1 MISKTRLGLSC
12 FDERYGGLYRKRAAL
27 CVGRKGSGKTLLG
40 VQALLQSVKEG
51 ERGLMLSA
59 WRAHDLIITT
69 NRLGLP
75 LADAIDKGQAI
86 LLECANLISTPTAE
100 KDWMLPPGSFLEL
113 QEIITSNSVS
123 RVIIDTILP
132 WVAIQPEKKLA
143 QHVFSFVRAFERI
156 GVTALFTMPCPV
168 SPLAFALKNRLEEQI
183 PIVFTLDYD
192 EATGRRT
199 LLINKYLGDLNL
211 PPPMNLIIAP
221 GTGIMRA
228 PKLVA
233 SAQPTPWPSP
243 APASAP
249 APAVTKATAQATT
262 PTKVPLPTPPTQQTA
277 PSSPSESAIVP
288 SAIRFASVFRN

>member
-1 MISKTRLGLSC
+1 MIDKTRLGLSC

-59 WRAHDLIITT
+59 WRAHDLTITT

-75 LADAIDKGQAI
+75 LADAIDKGQVI

-100 KDWMLPPGSFLEL
+100 KGWMLPPGSFLEL

-143 QHVFSFVRAFERI
+143 QHVFSFVQAFERM
-156 GVTALFTMPCPV
+156 GVTALFTLPRPV

-221 GTGIMRA
+221 GTGLMRA
-228 PKLVA
+228 PKLV
-233 SAQPTPWPSP
+233 PTPQLLPMP
-243 APASAP
+243 VPKSAKVAKP
-249 APAVTKATAQATT
+249 P
-262 PTKVPLPTPPTQQTA
+262 PTKVPLPTPAPT
-277 PSSPSESAIVP
+277 SPAVSESAVVP
-288 SAIRFASVFRN
+288 GAIRFASVFRT

>member
-1 MISKTRLGLSC
+1 MIDKTRLGLSC

-59 WRAHDLIITT
+59 WRAHDLTITA
-69 NRLGLP
+69 NHLGLP
-75 LADAIDKGQAI
+75 LADAIEKGQVI
-86 LLECANLISTPTAE
+86 LLECADLLHTPSAE
-100 KDWMLPPGSFLEL
+100 KNWMLPPGSFLEL

-143 QHVFSFVRAFERI
+143 QHVFSFVQAFERM
-156 GVTALFTMPCPV
+156 GVTALFTMPRPV

-192 EATGRRT
+192 EATGRRS
-199 LLINKYLGDLNL
+199 LLVNKYLGDLNL
-211 PPPMNLIIAP
+211 PPPMELIIAP
-221 GTGIMRA
+221 GTGLMRA
-228 PKLVA
+228 PKLV
-233 SAQPTPWPSP
+233 PTPQLLPMP
-243 APASAP
+243 VPKSAKVAKP
-249 APAVTKATAQATT
+249 P
-262 PTKVPLPTPPTQQTA
+262 PTKVPLPTPAPT
-277 PSSPSESAIVP
+277 SPAVSESAVVP
-288 SAIRFASVFRN
+288 GAIRFASVFRT

>member
-1 MISKTRLGLSC
+1 MIDKTRLGLSC

-27 CVGRKGSGKTLLG
+27 CVGRQGSGKTLLG

-59 WRAHDLIITT
+59 WRAHDLTITT

-75 LADAIDKGQAI
+75 LADAIDKGQVI

-100 KDWMLPPGSFLEL
+100 KGWMLPPGSFLEL

-143 QHVFSFVRAFERI
+143 QHVFSFVQAFERM
-156 GVTALFTMPCPV
+156 GVTALFTLPRPV

-211 PPPMNLIIAP
+211 PPPMELIIAP
-221 GTGIMRA
+221 GTGLMRA
-228 PKLVA
+228 PKLV
-233 SAQPTPWPSP
+233 PTPQLLPMP
-243 APASAP
+243 VPKSAKVAKP
-249 APAVTKATAQATT
+249 P
-262 PTKVPLPTPPTQQTA
+262 PTKVPLPTPAPT
-277 PSSPSESAIVP
+277 SPAVSESAVVP
-288 SAIRFASVFRN
+288 GAIRFASVFRT

>member
-1 MISKTRLGLSC
+1 PTGGHHITSEVTMIDKTRLGLSC

-59 WRAHDLIITT
+59 WRAHDLTITT

-75 LADAIDKGQAI
+75 LADAIDKGQVI

-100 KDWMLPPGSFLEL
+100 KGWMLPPGSFLEL

-143 QHVFSFVRAFERI
+143 QHVFSFVQAFERM
-156 GVTALFTMPCPV
+156 GVTALFTLPRPV

-211 PPPMNLIIAP
+211 PPPMELIIAP
-221 GTGIMRA
+221 GTGLMRA
-228 PKLVA
+228 PKLV
-233 SAQPTPWPSP
+233 PTPQLLPMP
-243 APASAP
+243 VPKSAKVAKP
-249 APAVTKATAQATT
+249 P
-262 PTKVPLPTPPTQQTA
+262 PTKVPLPTPAPT
-277 PSSPSESAIVP
+277 SPAVSESAVVP
-288 SAIRFASVFRN
+288 GAIRFASVFRT

>member
-1 MISKTRLGLSC
+1 MIDKTRLGLSC

-27 CVGRKGSGKTLLG
+27 CVGRQGSGKTLLG

-59 WRAHDLIITT
+59 WRAHDLTITT

-75 LADAIDKGQAI
+75 LADAIDKGQVI

-100 KDWMLPPGSFLEL
+100 KGWMLPPGSFLEL

-143 QHVFSFVRAFERI
+143 QHVFSFVQAFERM
-156 GVTALFTMPCPV
+156 GVTALFTLPRPV

-221 GTGIMRA
+221 GTGLMRA
-228 PKLVA
+228 PKLV
-233 SAQPTPWPSP
+233 PTPQLLPMP
-243 APASAP
+243 VPKSAKVAKP
-249 APAVTKATAQATT
+249 P
-262 PTKVPLPTPPTQQTA
+262 PTKVPLPTPAPT
-277 PSSPSESAIVP
+277 SPAVSESAVVP
-288 SAIRFASVFRN
+288 GAIRFASVFRT

>member
-1 MISKTRLGLSC
+1 MIDKTRLGLSC

-59 WRAHDLIITT
+59 WRAHDLTITT

-75 LADAIDKGQAI
+75 LADAIDKGQVI

-100 KDWMLPPGSFLEL
+100 KGWMLPPGSFLEL

-143 QHVFSFVRAFERI
+143 QHVFSFVQAFERM
-156 GVTALFTMPCPV
+156 GVTALFTLPRPV

-249 APAVTKATAQATT
+249 APAATKATAQATT

>member
-1 MISKTRLGLSC
+1 MIDKTRLGLSC

-27 CVGRKGSGKTLLG
+27 CVGRQGSGKTLLG

-59 WRAHDLIITT
+59 WRAHDLTITA
-69 NRLGLP
+69 NHLGLP
-75 LADAIDKGQAI
+75 LADAIEKGQVI
-86 LLECANLISTPTAE
+86 LLECADLLHTPSAE
-100 KDWMLPPGSFLEL
+100 KNWMLPPGSFLEL

-143 QHVFSFVRAFERI
+143 QHVFSFVQAFERM
-156 GVTALFTMPCPV
+156 GVTALFTMPRPV

-192 EATGRRT
+192 GATGRRT

-221 GTGIMRA
+221 GTGLMRA
-228 PKLVA
+228 PKLV
-233 SAQPTPWPSP
+233 PTPQLLPMP
-243 APASAP
+243 VPKSAKVAKP
-249 APAVTKATAQATT
+249 P
-262 PTKVPLPTPPTQQTA
+262 PTKVPLPTPAPT
-277 PSSPSESAIVP
+277 SPAVSESAVVP
-288 SAIRFASVFRN
+288 GAIRFASVFRT

>member
-1 MISKTRLGLSC
+1 MIDKTRLGLSC

-27 CVGRKGSGKTLLG
+27 CVGRQGSGKTLAG

-59 WRAHDLIITT
+59 WRAHDLTITA

-75 LADAIDKGQAI
+75 LADAIEKGQVI
-86 LLECANLISTPTAE
+86 LLECADLLHTPSAE
-100 KDWMLPPGSFLEL
+100 KNWMLPPGSFLEL

-143 QHVFSFVRAFERI
+143 QHVFSFVQAFERM
-156 GVTALFTMPCPV
+156 GVTALFTMPRPV

-192 EATGRRT
+192 EATGRRS
-199 LLINKYLGDLNL
+199 LLVNKYLGDLNL
-211 PPPMNLIIAP
+211 PPPMELIIAP
-221 GTGIMRA
+221 GTGLMRA
-228 PKLVA
+228 PKLV
-233 SAQPTPWPSP
+233 PTPQLLPMP
-243 APASAP
+243 VPKSAKVAKP
-249 APAVTKATAQATT
+249 P
-262 PTKVPLPTPPTQQTA
+262 PTKVPLPTPAPT
-277 PSSPSESAIVP
+277 SPAVSESAVVP
-288 SAIRFASVFRN
+288 GAIRFASVFRT

>member
-1 MISKTRLGLSC
+1 MIDKTRLGLSC

-27 CVGRKGSGKTLLG
+27 CVGRQGSGKTLLG

-59 WRAHDLIITT
+59 WRAHDLTITT

-75 LADAIDKGQAI
+75 LADAIDKGQVI

-100 KDWMLPPGSFLEL
+100 KGWMLPPGSFLEL

-143 QHVFSFVRAFERI
+143 QHVFSFVQAFERM
-156 GVTALFTMPCPV
+156 GVTALFTLPRPV

-228 PKLVA
+228 PKLV
-233 SAQPTPWPSP
+233 PTPQLLPMP
-243 APASAP
+243 VPKSAKVAKP
-249 APAVTKATAQATT
+249 P
-262 PTKVPLPTPPTQQTA
+262 PTKVPLPTPAPT
-277 PSSPSESAIVP
+277 SPAVSESAVVP
-288 SAIRFASVFRN
+288 GAIRFASVFRT

>member
-1 MISKTRLGLSC
+1 MIDKTRLGLSC

-59 WRAHDLIITT
+59 WRAHDLTITT

-75 LADAIDKGQAI
+75 LADAIDKGQVI

-100 KDWMLPPGSFLEL
+100 KGWMLPPGSFLEL

-143 QHVFSFVRAFERI
+143 QHVFSFVQAFERM
-156 GVTALFTMPCPV
+156 GVTALFTLPRPV

-249 APAVTKATAQATT
+249 APAATKATAQATT

-288 SAIRFASVFRN
+288 SAIRFASVVRN

>member
-1 MISKTRLGLSC
+1 MIDKTRLGLSC

-27 CVGRKGSGKTLLG
+27 CVGRQGSGKTLLG

-59 WRAHDLIITT
+59 WRAHDLTITA

-75 LADAIDKGQAI
+75 LADAIEKGQVI

-100 KDWMLPPGSFLEL
+100 KGWMLPPGSFLEL

-143 QHVFSFVRAFERI
+143 QHVFSFVQAFERM
-156 GVTALFTMPCPV
+156 GVTALFTLPRPV

-211 PPPMNLIIAP
+211 PPPMELIIAP
-221 GTGIMRA
+221 GTGLMRA
-228 PKLVA
+228 PKLV
-233 SAQPTPWPSP
+233 PTPQLLPMP
-243 APASAP
+243 VPKSAKVAKP
-249 APAVTKATAQATT
+249 P
-262 PTKVPLPTPPTQQTA
+262 PTKVPLPTPAPT
-277 PSSPSESAIVP
+277 SPAVSESAVVP
-288 SAIRFASVFRN
+288 GAIRFASVFRT

>member
-1 MISKTRLGLSC
+1 MIDKTRLGLSC

-59 WRAHDLIITT
+59 WRAHDLTITT

-75 LADAIDKGQAI
+75 LADAIDKGQVI

-100 KDWMLPPGSFLEL
+100 KGWMLPPGSFLEL

-143 QHVFSFVRAFERI
+143 QHVFSFVQAFERM
-156 GVTALFTMPCPV
+156 GVTALFTLPRPV

-211 PPPMNLIIAP
+211 PPPMELIIAP
-221 GTGIMRA
+221 GTGLMRA
-228 PKLVA
+228 PKLV
-233 SAQPTPWPSP
+233 PTPQLLPMP
-243 APASAP
+243 VPKSAKVAKP
-249 APAVTKATAQATT
+249 P
-262 PTKVPLPTPPTQQTA
+262 PTKVPLPTPAPT
-277 PSSPSESAIVP
+277 SPAVSESAVVP
-288 SAIRFASVFRN
+288 GAIRFASVFRT